1 MIENRFEGHQ
11 RINDILLGSVERKL
25 LAWFCDRLPQWATPD
40 LMTWIAF
47 LSGVLIAAGYALT
60 NFSKGF
66 LWIASLGLA
75 LHWFGDSLDGS
86 LARYRKIERPHYG
99 YFIDHSSDTLV
110 AVLIALGIG
119 VSPFVRF
126 EFVLLALIAYLM
138 MGVSASVTACATGV
152 FQISYGKLGPTELR
166 AVIIIANTIFFF
178 VENPVV
184 GRLHGPVT
192 ICDLIAMAITIFLFA
207 AFIVTTLITAGKL
220 RRSDDLNRT
229 K

>member
-1 MIENRFEGHQ
+1 
-11 RINDILLGSVERKL
+11 
-25 LAWFCDRLPQWATPD
+25 
-40 LMTWIAF
+40 
-47 LSGVLIAAGYALT
+47 
-60 NFSKGF
+60 
-66 LWIASLGLA
+66 
-75 LHWFGDSLDGS
+75 
-86 LARYRKIERPHYG
+86 
-99 YFIDHSSDTLV
+99 
-110 AVLIALGIG
+110 
-119 VSPFVRF
+119 
-126 EFVLLALIAYLM
+126 M